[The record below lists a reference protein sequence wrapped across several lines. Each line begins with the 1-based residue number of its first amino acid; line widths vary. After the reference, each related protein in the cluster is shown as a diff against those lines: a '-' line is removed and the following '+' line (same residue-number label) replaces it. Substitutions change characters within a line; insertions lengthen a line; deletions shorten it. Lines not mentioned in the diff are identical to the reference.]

1 MHTNQEWIDI
11 STNELADLD
20 LDIEGE
26 YHDLRDEHV
35 MIPVAHHP
43 LWPPSL
49 PARLNEGS
57 SAPVDE

>member
-1 MHTNQEWIDI
+1 
-11 STNELADLD
+11 
-20 LDIEGE
+20 
-26 YHDLRDEHV
+26 

-57 SAPVDE
+57 SAPVDEWDEHCHTRFSEENQVQNYMHARIKFHAYSDI